1 MKKSAAL
8 LASAIIASASSP
20 LAFSD
25 IYVGPGDVHT
35 VPFPSQTENN
45 VTVEGGTIDGTG
57 VLDVVNSLTATSG
70 TISNFELNVL
80 GTMEKNSSGTL
91 YLPERLVVVNN
102 RAQINNGSIEASNMT
117 LLDAR
122 LAIASQASASF
133 SISSGILTVPTIDA
147 IVDGHLSFIGSGSMN
162 RAGRLYLEGGS
173 GSVYLADFSS
183 YHGVEIFSSDP
194 GSFTG
199 TIELNNSR
207 AGRNVGS
214 TPGVFQ
220 NADVILNNNSRL
232 YVRSEAVGSL
242 AGDDTSTFRIRGR
255 VEVGGNGTDTE
266 FDGYIDR
273 SGPYAHLVK
282 VGDGTMVFGG
292 ETDYLS
298 RTTIAGGAFL
308 MKDGSEIRSDVF
320 VLPAE
325 PGFHAPLFGGEGYV
339 RGDLISDGRVLAG
352 MPGSAGTL
360 TVRDNYVQGPEGTFI
375 VQFDSHGNN
384 SRMVVGGDA
393 YLDGGI
399 RFIAGKPSYVPRNTE
414 IAVLNTEWG
423 EVYGEFTSAKA
434 FGRLIPHITY
444 EDCEVLV
451 SFTARKFTSY
461 SCLTPN
467 GKEIARQLD
476 RMDRDSGGSGRKLI
490 DKIDDATWGKE
501 GVVCDLINHYLSPE
515 QLTSIFR
522 AGFAAGQIQAGN
534 IERHL
539 EFAREDA
546 GYLYEGRT
554 LNLSGKYGSI
564 ETNGGPINRGDGLS
578 LAGWDGKTVVD
589 KQVVA
594 PPVVVPAKWNFFIT
608 GTGEWGDI
616 ENTRDTLGT
625 DLTTGGVTVGADYR
639 VSDNFLVGLLGGYNH
654 TTSDL
659 WDDGRLRVNGGR
671 GGAYASLFNEN
682 AFLNLLA
689 TGGYDSYD
697 IRRSSFGGEARGKSH
712 GGEFNGLISGGYEF
726 DCGGWRIGP
735 IGGVQYTYIQL
746 DSFKEDGSDAPLHFP
761 KQSQNSLRS
770 TLGARVAYDWEFC
783 GVKVTPEVRAQWL
796 HEYLDATASIDSQF
810 AAGGDV
816 FTTYG
821 SKIGRNG
828 LLLDAGLSVQ
838 VTPHCA
844 LYAYYTGDL
853 ARENY
858 TAHAVNGGLRVQF

>member
-35 VPFPSQTENN
+35 VPSPVQAENN
-45 VTVEGGTIDGTG
+45 VTVEGGTIDGPG
-57 VLDVVNSLTATSG
+57 RLEVLDSLTATSG
-70 TISNFELNVL
+70 TISNFQLDVL
-80 GTMEKNSSGTL
+80 GSMEKNSSGTL
-91 YLPERLVVVNN
+91 YLPERLLMTNQ
-102 RAQINNGSIEASNMT
+102 RGQINNGHIEATNMT
-117 LLDAR
+117 LLDAS
-122 LAIASQASASF
+122 LAIASNASASF
-133 SISSGILTVPTIDA
+133 SINSGILSTPTLDA

-162 RAGRLYLEGGS
+162 RAGRLFLEGGS

-183 YHGVEIFSSDP
+183 YHGVEIYSSTP

-199 TIELNNSR
+199 TIEFNNSR
-207 AGRNVGS
+207 AGYDVGRTS
-214 TPGVFQ
+214 GVFE

-232 YVRSEAVGSL
+232 SVRSESVGSL
-242 AGDDTSTFRIRGR
+242 AGDDTSVFRIRGT
-255 VEVGGNGTDTE
+255 VEVGGKGTNTT

-273 SGPYAHLVK
+273 SGSYAELVK
-282 VGDGTMVFGG
+282 VGNGVMVFGG
-292 ETDYLS
+292 TTDYLNG
-298 RTTIAGGAFL
+298 TTIAEGAFL
-308 MKDGSEIRSDVF
+308 MKEGSEIRSNVY

-325 PGFHAPLFGGEGYV
+325 PGSRAPLFGGEGYV
-339 RGDLISDGRVLAG
+339 RGNLISDGRVLAG

-360 TVRDNYVQGPEGTFI
+360 SVRKDYVQGPEGTYI
-375 VQFDSHGNN
+375 VQFDSHGDN

-393 YLDGGI
+393 YLDGGV
-399 RFIAGKPSYVPRNTE
+399 RFIAGKPSYVPRDTLISILETE
-414 IAVLNTEWG
+414 CGYVDGT
-423 EVYGEFTSAKA
+423 FSSASA
-434 FGRLIPHITY
+434 FARLIPHLSYT
-444 EDCEVLV
+444 DKEVFV
-451 SFTARKFTSY
+451 RFTARSFTSY
-461 SCLTPN
+461 PCLTPN
-467 GKEIARQLD
+467 GKEVARQLD
-476 RMDRDSGGSGRKLI
+476 RMDRNSGGSGRELI

-564 ETNGGPINRGDGLS
+564 ETNGGPINHGDGLT

-589 KQVVA
+589 KKMVA

-616 ENTRDTLGT
+616 ENTRDTLGS

-639 VSDNFLVGLLGGYNH
+639 VSDNFLIGLLGGYNH
-654 TTSDL
+654 TTSDF

-682 AFLNLLA
+682 AYLNLLA

-726 DCGGWRIGP
+726 DCGGWRVGP

-746 DSFKEDGSDAPLHFP
+746 DSFREDGSDAPLHFP

-783 GVKVTPEVRAQWL
+783 GVRVTPEVRAQWL

-810 AAGGDV
+810 IAGGDV

-821 SKIGRNG
+821 SEIGRNG
-828 LLLDAGLSVQ
+828 LLLDAGVSVQ

-844 LYAYYTGDL
+844 VYAYYTGDL
-853 ARENY
+853 ARDNY